1 MRDHVVRQGEC
12 MSSIAYLYGFSWKVL
27 WDAAENREL
36 KKSRQDPNVLFPGDV
51 VKIPDKQT
59 KYYAGV
65 GRAGII
71 PEKQTKYYAC
81 ATDARHL
88 FKLNGFKAVLRI
100 RVMKDDQPRANEN
113 YLLEIDGT
121 LMGGQTDAA
130 GWLEKKIPP
139 NAVRGKLTLSNGL
152 ENYDLQLGK
161 LDPVHEV
168 SSIEGRLM
176 NLGYYGGPISGFM
189 NPDLQAA
196 LRAFQAG
203 KGLQQLGEAD
213 DATKAAL
220 QQEHTS

>member
-51 VKIPDKQT
+51 VKIPD
-59 KYYAGV
+59 
-65 GRAGII
+65 
-71 PEKQTKYYAC
+71 KQTKYYAC

-168 SSIEGRLM
+168 SGIEGRLM
-176 NLGYYGGPISGFM
+176 NLGYYGGPISGSM

-203 KGLQQLGEAD
+203 KGLQQSGEAD